1 MMPNFNNLA
10 ATITV
15 SEKGETPAKGSK
27 KVIGKTSD
35 FSGIFGKT
43 KVQKEKKK
51 QNLTEKVPLHGMGIQ
66 AFQIRTEEAKNLK
79 AGNFSSVSK
88 VAKPTVQMDNSKAN
102 NVLNAGTLEKGK
114 ENLQNLNLST
124 KNLKTAEDFG
134 KRIESMNP
142 EISNLKG
149 KENIP
154 NSSSKSQAIIGK
166 NSTLKNA
173 ENYQVQKNQK
183 GLVKEVP
190 ALNNKVE
197 NISFQKNQI
206 GKLKSENELGIKSKI
221 EAKDNLKFAFSDNK
235 VVAEGKEKQG
245 NENSKLVTSLS
256 SYGLKKMTENPKTDE
271 MLKNSLTILKKSELG
286 EENESKEVNGNSTLS
301 HFQDFQSKLALE
313 ENVLKANNYEN
324 NLNNYDAVM
333 QQVENGIKINY
344 NNQLKEMKIK
354 LQPEELGEVEVKM
367 TIENNIM
374 KAQFVVENQKVKE
387 ILESRFDSLR
397 NALENKGFQGAEI
410 NVFVSTGGHKETR
423 KPFVYEKKGISKDE
437 KINYSSKLEALD
449 NNSKIKET
457 KSDSRVDIVI

>member
-15 SEKGETPAKGSK
+15 SEKGETQAIGSK

-51 QNLTEKVPLHGMGIQ
+51 ENLTEKVPLHGMGTQ
-66 AFQIRTEEAKNLK
+66 AFQFRAEEAKNLK
-79 AGNFSSVSK
+79 VGNSSSVSK
-88 VAKPTVQMDNSKAN
+88 VAKPTVQSMDNSKAN

-114 ENLQNLNLST
+114 EKVQNLNLST

-149 KENIP
+149 RENIS
-154 NSSSKSQAIIGK
+154 NNGFKSQGTIGK
-166 NSTLKNA
+166 NYTLKNA
-173 ENYQVQKNQK
+173 ENQVQNNQK
-183 GLVKEVP
+183 ELVKEIP

-206 GKLKSENELGIKSKI
+206 GNLKSENELGIKSKI
-221 EAKDNLKFAFSDNK
+221 EAKDNLRFAFSDNK
-235 VVAEGKEKQG
+235 VVAEGKDKQG
-245 NENSKLVTSLS
+245 NESGKIVNNLS

-271 MLKNSLTILKKSELG
+271 MLKDSLTVLKKSELG
-286 EENESKEVNGNSTLS
+286 EEIESKGINGNSTLS
-301 HFQDFQSKLALE
+301 NFQDFQSKLALE
-313 ENVLKANNYEN
+313 ENVLKANNYAN

-344 NNQLKEMKIK
+344 NNQLREMKIK

-410 NVFVSTGGHKETR
+410 NVFVSTGGHKETTN
-423 KPFVYEKKGISKDE
+423 PFAYEKKEVSKDE

-449 NNSKIKET
+449 NNSKIKEV